1 MDKIL
6 KEDVLYK
13 RNMTIIFKNETELNW
28 RIVRN
33 IADFKNLTDPK
44 INKRLSAKNQL
55 IIMVH

>member
-13 RNMTIIFKNETELNW
+13 GNMTIIFKNEIVLNW

-33 IADFKNLTDPK
+33 IADFKNLTDP
-44 INKRLSAKNQL
+44 N
-55 IIMVH
+55 

>member
-13 RNMTIIFKNETELNW
+13 RNMTIIFKNEIELNW

-33 IADFKNLTDPK
+33 IADLKNLTDP
-44 INKRLSAKNQL
+44 N
-55 IIMVH
+55 